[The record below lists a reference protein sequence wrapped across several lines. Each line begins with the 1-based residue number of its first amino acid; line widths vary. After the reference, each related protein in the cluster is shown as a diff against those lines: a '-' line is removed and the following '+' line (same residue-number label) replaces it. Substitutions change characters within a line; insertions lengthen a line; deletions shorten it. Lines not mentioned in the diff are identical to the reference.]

1 MNTKYILK
9 QIRKVNKKIEKTYHY
24 LKSLETN
31 QFDKDLQINISRV
44 CDIDEILSNLEIE
57 INDSIIVNKGEKYKD
72 EQL

>member
-31 QFDKDLQINISRV
+31 QFDKDLQINISRI
-44 CDIDEILSNLEIE
+44 CDINEILSNLEI
-57 INDSIIVNKGEKYKD
+57 DMQDFIIVTNRRKYKD
-72 EQL
+72 E

>member
-31 QFDKDLQINISRV
+31 QFDKDLQINISRI
-44 CDIDEILSNLEIE
+44 CDINEILSNLEID
-57 INDSIIVNKGEKYKD
+57 IQNLIIVTNRRNYKD
-72 EQL
+72 E

>member
-31 QFDKDLQINISRV
+31 QFDKDLQINISRI
-44 CDIDEILSNLEIE
+44 CDINEILSNLEI
-57 INDSIIVNKGEKYKD
+57 DMQDFIIVTNRSKYKD
-72 EQL
+72 E